1 MLVHSLLILALLT
14 AILDWIAVSKNLRRA
29 EYFLKPAVMILI
41 LAWLAAI
48 GGFSGAMRWFSLGI
62 LFSLG
67 GDIFLM
73 LPREQFIP
81 GLIAFLLAHIAY
93 IIGFS
98 PQLSEINL
106 SSLVVGIVVAIS
118 SIVIYRRIATGL
130 RAHGNRSL
138 IIPVSIYVIV
148 ISLMGF
154 SALLTLANEDWEAL
168 PALLVSAGA
177 ILFMLS
183 DTILAMNKF
192 VAPVKHGKLVVIIA
206 YHLGQIGIVLGTAV
220 HFIPG
225 NLMG

>member
-29 EYFLKPAVMILI
+29 NYFLKPAVMILI

-48 GGFSGAMRWFSLGI
+48 GGFSGTMLWFSLGI

-67 GDIFLM
+67 GDVFLM

-106 SSLVVGIVVAIS
+106 SSLAVGIVVAIS

-130 RAHGNRSL
+130 RAHANRSL

-154 SALLTLANEDWEAL
+154 SALLTLTNEDWEAL

-192 VAPVKHGKLVVIIA
+192 VAPVKYGQLVVIIA
-206 YHLGQIGIVLGTAV
+206 YHLGQIGIVLGAAV

>member
-29 EYFLKPAVMILI
+29 NYFLKPAVMILI

-48 GGFSGAMRWFSLGI
+48 GGFSGTMLWFSLGI

-67 GDIFLM
+67 GDVFLM

-130 RAHGNRSL
+130 RAHANRSL

-154 SALLTLANEDWEAL
+154 SALLTLTNEDWEAL

-192 VAPVKHGKLVVIIA
+192 VAPVKHGQLVVIIA
-206 YHLGQIGIVLGTAV
+206 YHLGQIGIVLGAAV

>member
-29 EYFLKPAVMILI
+29 NYFLKPAVMILI

-48 GGFSGAMRWFSLGI
+48 GGFSGTMLWFSLGI

-67 GDIFLM
+67 GDVFLM

-106 SSLVVGIVVAIS
+106 SSLAVGIVVAIS

-130 RAHGNRSL
+130 RAHANRSL

-154 SALLTLANEDWEAL
+154 SALLTLTNEDWEAL

-192 VAPVKHGKLVVIIA
+192 VAPVKHGQLVVIIA
-206 YHLGQIGIVLGTAV
+206 YHLGQIGIVLGAAV

>member
-29 EYFLKPAVMILI
+29 NYFLKPAVMILI

-48 GGFSGAMRWFSLGI
+48 GGFSGTMRWFSLGI

-67 GDIFLM
+67 GDVFLM

-106 SSLVVGIVVAIS
+106 SSLAVGIVVAIS

-130 RAHGNRSL
+130 RAHANRSL

-154 SALLTLANEDWEAL
+154 SALLTLTNEDWEAL

-192 VAPVKHGKLVVIIA
+192 VAPVKHGQLVVIIA
-206 YHLGQIGIVLGTAV
+206 YHLGQIGIVLGAAV

>member
-14 AILDWIAVSKNLRRA
+14 AILDWIAVSKKLRRA
-29 EYFLKPAVMILI
+29 NYFLKPAVMILI

-48 GGFSGAMRWFSLGI
+48 GGFSGTMRWFSLGI

-67 GDIFLM
+67 GDVFLM

-118 SIVIYRRIATGL
+118 SIVIYRRIDTGL

-154 SALLTLANEDWEAL
+154 SALLTLTNEDWEAL

-192 VAPVKHGKLVVIIA
+192 VAPVKYSQLVVIIA
-206 YHLGQIGIVLGTAV
+206 YHLGQIGIVLGAAV